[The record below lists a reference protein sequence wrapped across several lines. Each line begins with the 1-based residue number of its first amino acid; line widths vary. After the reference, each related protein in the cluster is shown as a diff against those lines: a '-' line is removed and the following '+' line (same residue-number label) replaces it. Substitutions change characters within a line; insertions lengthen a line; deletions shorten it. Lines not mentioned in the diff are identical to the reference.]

1 MAAVKHSHV
10 ALARRIVETIRLQGC
25 ARGHHLTEQ
34 GLADALGVSRSPV
47 RRALALL
54 ADAGL
59 LHYVPK
65 QGYFLACDGEN
76 LEMTDPALP
85 RTGEEALYMRIA
97 NDRFAGRL
105 SGSVTVADL
114 LRRYDASR
122 SLVMKVLTAMAGEG
136 LVERA
141 GGQRWHFLPTLNDPD
156 AYEESYRFRMLVEPA
171 ALLSPSFAL
180 DPAVLRHLR
189 RSHQRLV
196 DGAVYRIA
204 MGELFEID
212 ARFHLALGEA
222 SGNRFLAQAIAHQTR
237 LRRLSEYQFAEDRE
251 RLCESAREHLAI
263 LDAIEAGD
271 MAGAASSMRDHIRI
285 SCDLRPEFVTREDCG
300 GR

>member
-1 MAAVKHSHV
+1 MTRVRHSHV
-10 ALARRIVETIRLQGC
+10 ELARRIVETIRLQGC

-65 QGYFLACDGEN
+65 QGYFLARDGDA
-76 LEMTDPALP
+76 LEMADPALP

-97 NDRFAGRL
+97 NDRFADRL

-114 LRRYDASR
+114 LRRYDVSR
-122 SLVMKVLTAMAGEG
+122 SLMMKVLTAMAGEG

-156 AYEESYRFRMLVEPA
+156 AYEESYRFRLLVEPA
-171 ALLSPSFAL
+171 ALLSPSFML
-180 DPAVLRHLR
+180 DPALLRHLR
-189 RSHQRLV
+189 RSHRRLV
-196 DGAVYRIA
+196 EGAVYRIG

-222 SGNRFLAQAIAHQTR
+222 SGNRFLAQAIGHQTR
-237 LRRLSEYQFAEDRE
+237 LRRLSEYQFSEDRA
-251 RLCESAREHLAI
+251 RLRTSALEHLAI
-263 LDAIEAGD
+263 LDAIEQGD
-271 MAGAASSMRDHIRI
+271 MTLAARHMREHIRV
-285 SCDLRPEFVTREDCG
+285 SCELRPEFTAGPENDML
-300 GR
+300 